1 VRETVAL
8 VPASAHTALGSH
20 VAFHADAPLRNRDWL
35 GVSAKSGAEVIM
47 TTLVAESRIR
57 CLETRKLLANSRA
70 LIASSRRIL
79 NRAWEVGGSSG
90 NDLHQTVRDRL
101 VNGALFPVPRKA
113 WGGHGTGHVCA
124 VCDVSTLSTE
134 IELEVAGPRKAWAHL
149 MGYDVWRQESAAFR
163 ESARASA

>member
-47 TTLVAESRIR
+47 TTLAAESRIR

-124 VCDVSTLSTE
+124 VCDVSTSCAMTFGDKNQPLSE
-134 IELEVAGPRKAWAHL
+134 SRPAPLHSLERIV
-149 MGYDVWRQESAAFR
+149 FR
-163 ESARASA
+163 AVPQLDTGR